1 MGVAQAAR
9 GTGVADALLQWA
21 VETVARVGD
30 VDMSLAVDADNTP
43 ARRLYERWDFVETG
57 ARDAWIAIS
66 PVARG
71 VTPQKTR
78 TEAYPQ

>member
-21 VETVARVGD
+21 VEAVARAGD
-30 VDMSLAVDADNTP
+30 VYVALAVDAKNTA

-66 PVARG
+66 PHARG
-71 VTPQKTR
+71 LASQKARAKAFPQ
-78 TEAYPQ
+78 